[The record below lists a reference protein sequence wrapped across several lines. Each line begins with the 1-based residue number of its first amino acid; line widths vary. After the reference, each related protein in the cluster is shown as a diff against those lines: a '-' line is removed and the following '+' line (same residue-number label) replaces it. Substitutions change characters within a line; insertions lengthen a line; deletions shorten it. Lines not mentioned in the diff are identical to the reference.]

1 MEKGKYNISI
11 LIVDY
16 IIQGIMVNMGT
27 KKEKAKE
34 IIKNVE
40 NEKVK
45 KVINTLENEKVKE
58 ANKKINKGV
67 SEFKEFITKGD
78 VVDLAVGVIV
88 GGAFGKIVTSLVN
101 DILMPVIGI
110 VIGGID
116 FSNLSVNIVDAK
128 IMYGSFIQQI
138 LDFLI
143 ISLCIF
149 IFVKI
154 ISKFIRKK
162 EAEEATEKV
171 VKTEEVM
178 LLEEIRDLLKEQK
191 SEK

>member
-1 MEKGKYNISI
+1 
-11 LIVDY
+11 
-16 IIQGIMVNMGT
+16 MGR
-27 KKEKAKE
+27 KREKAKE
-34 IIKNVE
+34 ALKNVE

-45 KVINTLENEKVKE
+45 KVLNSLENEKVKE
-58 ANKKINKGV
+58 ANKKLNKGV

-88 GGAFGKIVTSLVN
+88 GGAFGKIVTSLVD
-101 DILMPVIGI
+101 DILMPIIGI
-110 VIGGID
+110 LIGGID
-116 FSNLSVNIVDAK
+116 FTNLSFNIVDAK
-128 IMYGSFIQQI
+128 VMYGSFIQQI

-154 ISKFIRKK
+154 ITRFTRKK
-162 EAEEATEKV
+162 EAEKAAEEEITKS
-171 VKTEEVM
+171 EEVL

-191 SEK
+191 DK

>member
-1 MEKGKYNISI
+1 
-11 LIVDY
+11 
-16 IIQGIMVNMGT
+16 MGS

-34 IIKNVE
+34 ALKNLE

-45 KVINTLENEKVKE
+45 KVLGNLENEKVKE

-101 DILMPVIGI
+101 DILMPIIGI
-110 VIGGID
+110 LIGGID
-116 FSNLSVNIVDAK
+116 FSNLSFNIVDAK
-128 IMYGSFIQQI
+128 VMYGSFIQQI
-138 LDFLI
+138 IDFLI
-143 ISLCIF
+143 ISICIF

-154 ISKFIRKK
+154 IGKFTRKRNAEE
-162 EAEEATEKV
+162 EAEEEITK
-171 VKTEEVM
+171 KEEIL

-191 SEK
+191 DK